1 MFFGEVACF
10 VSSSVELKKQ
20 FQKPTLHKKEDVQR
34 AIEFYNALRN
44 ITKKY
49 YTLALRISKYSRA
62 GCQRTATGRRECRVM
77 VKPVYI

>member
-10 VSSSVELKKQ
+10 ASSSVELKKQ

-44 ITKKY
+44 MTTKVLHSSATYFQVRQGWRPKD
-49 YTLALRISKYSRA
+49 RNRA
-62 GCQRTATGRRECRVM
+62 QGM
-77 VKPVYI
+77 